1 MKNNKEPEPSDL
13 KFTDPHAKI
22 DNLIKKKDVQGGKQY
37 QYDQQQQVYSNLMFR
52 NKTKEKPIKAG
63 KYEKKIFGVEYIDLQ
78 PYLDMRMWPRSIY
91 VTDKLIRLVAASR
104 LEFLKRYLAK
114 KRTMPFNMW
123 WLLIIMFGV
132 AGAILLIIF
141 LLPKLGGVVPI

>member
-1 MKNNKEPEPSDL
+1 MTKS
-13 KFTDPHAKI
+13 KFTDPHDKI
-22 DNLIKKKDVQGGKQY
+22 DEMIREKSVRGGHQF
-37 QYDQQQQVYSNLMFR
+37 QHDQQQQVYGNLLFR
-52 NKTKEKPIKAG
+52 EKAKEAPVKARR
-63 KYEKKIFGVEYIDLQ
+63 YEKKIFGVEYIDLQ

-132 AGAILLIIF
+132 AAAILLIIF
-141 LLPKLGGVVPI
+141 LLPKIGGILPT